1 MLKTKTPLNSTLF
14 IAIISAYFSFML
26 NVKFWQFAVEKIEID
41 GFSVALFALTLPFF
55 IFIPLFWFFSLIF
68 VPRIGKPLVMLLL
81 VLSAASDYALQ
92 NLGIVI
98 NSDMIHNFA
107 ETNLREASDFI
118 TLRAVAYVL
127 IVGVLPAIWVYR
139 TPVRFSSL
147 KKEVKTRLLLF
158 LAGLLTIGLIA
169 SAVYKEYAS
178 FGRNNSQV
186 RYYINTFNYIYAV
199 GRYYKRS
206 ADAKRKF
213 VILDR
218 APRRLPNSQNKP
230 RVLVLLVGETA
241 RAANFSL
248 YGYEQDTNPKLSRN
262 KDITVF
268 QNVSSCG
275 TATAVSLPCMFSHLT
290 RKRFNVTDAQYTQNL
305 LDIAQSAGYD
315 VFWKDNDDGCKK
327 VCTRIN
333 HVDAKDGNK
342 APYCFGDYCH
352 DDILLDGLENRLKDI
367 KKDTLIVLHMMGSHG
382 PTYFKRYPDK
392 FKRFLPACDT
402 ANLQNC
408 SQEQI
413 VNTYNNTI
421 LYTDYVISSVINI
434 LNRQPQL
441 QSGMLYASDHGESL
455 GENNLYLHGLPYAIA
470 PDEQKKIPMIMWL
483 SPDLQKALRLNRS
496 CLNEKAATQSF
507 SHDNYFHTVLRM
519 LFIDTTA
526 YDRQLDIFSRCN
538 GSQTSAT

>member
-98 NSDMIHNFA
+98 NSDMIRNFA

-127 IVGVLPAIWVYR
+127 IVGVLPAVWVYR

-248 YGYEQDTNPKLSRN
+248 YGYEQNTNPELSRN

-526 YDRQLDIFSRCN
+526 YDRQLDIFSRCD

>member
-98 NSDMIHNFA
+98 NSDMIRNFA

-127 IVGVLPAIWVYR
+127 IVGVLPAVWVYR

-206 ADAKRKF
+206 ADTKRKF

-218 APRRLPNSQNKP
+218 APQRLPNSQNKP

-248 YGYEQDTNPKLSRN
+248 YGYEQNTNPELSRN

-290 RKRFNVTDAQYTQNL
+290 RKRFNLTDAQYTQNL

-526 YDRQLDIFSRCN
+526 YDRQLDIFSRCD

>member
-68 VPRIGKPLVMLLL
+68 VPHIGKPLVMLLL

-98 NSDMIHNFA
+98 NSDMIRNFA

-127 IVGVLPAIWVYR
+127 IVGVLPAVWVYR

-158 LAGLLTIGLIA
+158 LAGLQTIGLIA

-248 YGYEQDTNPKLSRN
+248 YGYEQNTNPELSRN

-526 YDRQLDIFSRCN
+526 YDRKLDIFSRCD

>member
-98 NSDMIHNFA
+98 NSDMIRNFA

-127 IVGVLPAIWVYR
+127 IVGVLPAVWVYR

-206 ADAKRKF
+206 ADTKRKF

-218 APRRLPNSQNKP
+218 TPQRLPNSQNKP

-248 YGYEQDTNPKLSRN
+248 YGYEQNTNPELSRN

-290 RKRFNVTDAQYTQNL
+290 RKRFNLTDAQYTQNL

-352 DDILLDGLENRLKDI
+352 DDILLDGLENGLKDI

-526 YDRQLDIFSRCN
+526 YDRQLDIFSRCD

>member
-98 NSDMIHNFA
+98 NSDMIRNFA

-127 IVGVLPAIWVYR
+127 IVGVLPAVWVYR

-248 YGYEQDTNPKLSRN
+248 YGYEQNTNPELSRN

-483 SPDLQKALRLNRS
+483 STDLQKALRLNRS

-526 YDRQLDIFSRCN
+526 YDRQLDIFSRCD

>member
-1 MLKTKTPLNSTLF
+1 MLKTKIPLNSTLF
-14 IAIISAYFSFML
+14 ITIISAYFSFML

-55 IFIPLFWFFSLIF
+55 IFIPLFCFFSLIF

-98 NSDMIHNFA
+98 NSDMIRNFA

-127 IVGVLPAIWVYR
+127 IVGVLPAVWVYR

-206 ADAKRKF
+206 ADTKRKF

-218 APRRLPNSQNKP
+218 APQRLPNSQNKP

-248 YGYEQDTNPKLSRN
+248 YGYEQNTNPELSRN

-290 RKRFNVTDAQYTQNL
+290 RKRFNLTDAQYTQNL

-526 YDRQLDIFSRCN
+526 YDRQLDIFSRCD

>member
-98 NSDMIHNFA
+98 NSDMIRNFA

-127 IVGVLPAIWVYR
+127 IVGVLPAVWVYR

-218 APRRLPNSQNKP
+218 APQRLPNSQNKP

-248 YGYEQDTNPKLSRN
+248 YGYEQNTNPELSRN

-290 RKRFNVTDAQYTQNL
+290 RKRFNLTDAQYTQNL

-526 YDRQLDIFSRCN
+526 YDRQLDIFSRCD

>member
-98 NSDMIHNFA
+98 NSDMIRNFA

-127 IVGVLPAIWVYR
+127 IVGVLPAVWVYR

-206 ADAKRKF
+206 ADTKRKF

-218 APRRLPNSQNKP
+218 APQRLPNSQNKP

-248 YGYEQDTNPKLSRN
+248 YGYEQNTNPELSRN

-290 RKRFNVTDAQYTQNL
+290 RKRFNLTDAQYTQNL

-352 DDILLDGLENRLKDI
+352 DDILLDGLENGLKDI

-526 YDRQLDIFSRCN
+526 YDRQLDIFSRCD

>member
-68 VPRIGKPLVMLLL
+68 VPHIGKPLVMLLL

-127 IVGVLPAIWVYR
+127 IVGVLPAVWVYR

-158 LAGLLTIGLIA
+158 LTGLLTIGLIA

-248 YGYEQDTNPKLSRN
+248 YGYEQDTNPELSRN

-526 YDRQLDIFSRCN
+526 YDRQLDIFSRCD

>member
-98 NSDMIHNFA
+98 NSDMIRNFA

-127 IVGVLPAIWVYR
+127 IVGVLPAVWVYR

-178 FGRNNSQV
+178 FGRNNSHV

-206 ADAKRKF
+206 ADAKRQF
-213 VILDR
+213 VILDQT
-218 APRRLPNSQNKP
+218 PRRLPDAQNKP
-230 RVLVLLVGETA
+230 RVVILLVGETA

-248 YGYEQDTNPKLSRN
+248 YGYEQNTNPELSRN

-268 QNVSSCG
+268 KNVSSCG

-327 VCTRIN
+327 VCTRVN
-333 HVDAKDGNK
+333 RVDAKDGNK

-526 YDRQLDIFSRCN
+526 YDRQLDIFSRCD
-538 GSQTSAT
+538 GSQISAT

>member
-81 VLSAASDYALQ
+81 VLSAASDYALP

-98 NSDMIHNFA
+98 NSDMIRNFA

-127 IVGVLPAIWVYR
+127 IVGVLPAVWVYR

-206 ADAKRKF
+206 ADTKRKF

-218 APRRLPNSQNKP
+218 APQRLPNSQNKP

-248 YGYEQDTNPKLSRN
+248 YGYEQNTNPELSRN

-290 RKRFNVTDAQYTQNL
+290 RKRFNLTDAQYTQNL

-526 YDRQLDIFSRCN
+526 YDRQLDIFSRCD